1 MKSIVRNIALIGAVS
16 VSFTPMAAMAQEQEI
31 AVIVKTTSSNFW
43 QNVNRGAEAGMEE
56 LDDYTMSFDGA
67 ATESDI
73 AAQVN
78 LVDNAVNRG
87 VAGIVLAP
95 SDPEAL
101 VPSVQRAHESG
112 IPVVIIDSMLADGAE
127 EFYQAFL
134 ATDNQA
140 AGELM
145 AQTMIDAIGT
155 EGQIAIMSYVP
166 GVGSEIGR
174 VGGFTDYIEANS
186 DIEIVNTLYSQSQ
199 MATALNQTTDIL
211 SAHPDLDGIFG
222 ANEPTAVGMGRAI
235 IQAGREGSLVA
246 LGFDG
251 NEDLQEFVRDDVLE
265 AIAVQG
271 SFQMGELGVQTIG
284 NLLAGETVEEFI
296 NTGVVVVTADNID
309 SDEAQNVLY

>member
-1 MKSIVRNIALIGAVS
+1 MKSLFRSMALVGAV
-16 VSFTPMAAMAQEQEI
+16 TLAAMPAAVMAQEI

-43 QNVNRGAEAGMEE
+43 QNVNRGAQAGMEG
-56 LDDYTMSFDGA
+56 LDGYTMSFDGPA
-67 ATESDI
+67 SESDI

-78 LVDNAVNRG
+78 MVDNAINRG

-101 VPSVQRAHESG
+101 VPSVQRAYESG
-112 IPVVIIDSMLADGAE
+112 IPVVIIDSMLAEGAE
-127 EFYQAFL
+127 EYYQAFL
-134 ATDNQA
+134 STDNQA

-211 SAHPDLDGIFG
+211 SAYPELDGIFG

-235 IQAGREGSLVA
+235 VQAGRQGSLTA

-251 NEDLQEFVRDDVLE
+251 NEDLQQFVRDGVLE

-271 SFQMGELGVQTIG
+271 SFQMGEMGVQTVVD
-284 NLLAGETVEEFI
+284 LLAGEEVEEFI

>member
-1 MKSIVRNIALIGAVS
+1 MPAAV
-16 VSFTPMAAMAQEQEI
+16 VAQEI

-43 QNVNRGAEAGMEE
+43 QNVNRGAQAGMEG
-56 LDDYTMSFDGA
+56 LDGYTMSFDGPA
-67 ATESDI
+67 SESDI

-78 LVDNAVNRG
+78 MVDNAINRG

-101 VPSVQRAHESG
+101 VPSVQRAYQSG
-112 IPVVIIDSMLADGAE
+112 IPVVIIDSMLAEGAE
-127 EFYQAFL
+127 EYYQAFL
-134 ATDNQA
+134 STDNQA

-145 AQTMIDAIGT
+145 AQTMIDSIGT

-186 DIEIVNTLYSQSQ
+186 EIEIVNTLYSQSQ

-211 SAHPDLDGIFG
+211 SAYPELDGIFG

-235 IQAGREGSLVA
+235 VQAGRQGSLTA

-251 NEDLQEFVRDDVLE
+251 NEDLQQFVRDGVLE

-271 SFQMGELGVQTIG
+271 SFQMGEMGVQTVVD
-284 NLLAGETVEEFI
+284 LLAGEEVEEFI

>member
-1 MKSIVRNIALIGAVS
+1 MALVGAV
-16 VSFTPMAAMAQEQEI
+16 TLAAMPAAVMAQEI

-43 QNVNRGAEAGMEE
+43 QNVNRGAQAGMEG
-56 LDDYTMSFDGA
+56 LDGYTMSFDGPA
-67 ATESDI
+67 SESDI

-78 LVDNAVNRG
+78 MVDNAINRG

-101 VPSVQRAHESG
+101 VPSVQRAYESG
-112 IPVVIIDSMLADGAE
+112 IPVVIIDSMLAEGAE
-127 EFYQAFL
+127 EYYQAFL
-134 ATDNQA
+134 STDNQA

-211 SAHPDLDGIFG
+211 SAYPELDGIFG

-235 IQAGREGSLVA
+235 VQAGRQGSLTA

-251 NEDLQEFVRDDVLE
+251 NEDLQQFVRDGVLE

-271 SFQMGELGVQTIG
+271 SFQMGEMGVQTVVD
-284 NLLAGETVEEFI
+284 LLAGEEVEEFI

>member
-1 MKSIVRNIALIGAVS
+1 MKSKFRYLALIGAV
-16 VSFTPMAAMAQEQEI
+16 TLTTMPAAAMAQEI

-43 QNVNRGAEAGMEE
+43 QNVNRGAQAGMEE
-56 LDDYTMSFDGA
+56 LDQYTMSFDGPA
-67 ATESDI
+67 SESDI

-78 LVDNAVNRG
+78 LVDNAINRG

-101 VPSVQRAHESG
+101 VPSVQRAYESG
-112 IPVVIIDSMLADGAE
+112 IPVVIIDSMLSEGAE
-127 EFYQAFL
+127 DFYQAFL
-134 ATDNQA
+134 STDNQA

-145 AQTMIDAIGT
+145 AQTMIDSIGT

-186 DIEIVNTLYSQSQ
+186 DIEIVSTLYSQSQ

-211 SAHPDLDGIFG
+211 SAYPELDGIFG
-222 ANEPTAVGMGRAI
+222 ANEPTAVGMARAI
-235 IQAGREGSLVA
+235 VQAGREGSLTA

-251 NEDLQEFVRDDVLE
+251 NEDLQQFVRDGVLE

-271 SFQMGELGVQTIG
+271 SFQMGELGVKTIAD
-284 NLLAGETVEEFI
+284 LLAGQEVEEFI

-309 SDEAQNVLY
+309 DDEAQNVLY

>member
-1 MKSIVRNIALIGAVS
+1 MKSLIHTLALAGAVTLTAMPAA
-16 VSFTPMAAMAQEQEI
+16 VMAQEI

-43 QNVNRGAEAGMEE
+43 QNVNRGAQAGMEE
-56 LDDYTMSFDGA
+56 LDGYTMSFDGPA
-67 ATESDI
+67 SESDI

-78 LVDNAVNRG
+78 MVDNAVNRG
-87 VAGIVLAP
+87 VVGIVLAP

-101 VPSVQRAHESG
+101 VPSVQRAYESG
-112 IPVVIIDSMLADGAE
+112 IPVVIIDSMLAEGSEDY
-127 EFYQAFL
+127 YQAFL
-134 ATDNQA
+134 STDNRA

-145 AQTMIDAIGT
+145 AQTMIESIGT
-155 EGQIAIMSYVP
+155 QGQIAIMSYVP

-211 SAHPDLDGIFG
+211 SSYPELDGIFG

-235 IQAGREGSLVA
+235 VQAGREGSLTA

-251 NEDLQEFVRDDVLE
+251 NEDLQQFVRDGVLE

-271 SFQMGELGVQTIG
+271 SFQMGELGIKAVAD
-284 NLLAGETVEEFI
+284 LLAGEQVEAFI

-309 SDEAQNVLY
+309 DDEAQNVLY

>member
-1 MKSIVRNIALIGAVS
+1 MKSLFRSMALVGAV
-16 VSFTPMAAMAQEQEI
+16 TLAAMPAAVVAQEI

-43 QNVNRGAEAGMEE
+43 QNVNRGAQAGMEG
-56 LDDYTMSFDGA
+56 LDGYTMSFDGPA
-67 ATESDI
+67 SESDI

-78 LVDNAVNRG
+78 MVDNAINRG

-101 VPSVQRAHESG
+101 VPSVQRAYQSG
-112 IPVVIIDSMLADGAE
+112 IPVVIIDSMLAEGAE
-127 EFYQAFL
+127 EYYQAFL
-134 ATDNQA
+134 STDNQA

-211 SAHPDLDGIFG
+211 SAYPELDGIFG

-235 IQAGREGSLVA
+235 VQAGRQGSLTA

-251 NEDLQEFVRDDVLE
+251 NEDLQQFVRDGVLE

-271 SFQMGELGVQTIG
+271 SFQMGEMGVQTVVD
-284 NLLAGETVEEFI
+284 LLAGEEVEEFI

>member
-1 MKSIVRNIALIGAVS
+1 MKSVFRSLALAGAIS
-16 VSFTPMAAMAQEQEI
+16 LSFTPVAAVAQEI

-43 QNVNRGAEAGMEE
+43 QNVNRGAQAGIDG
-56 LDDYTMSFDGA
+56 LDGYTMTFDGPA
-67 ATESDI
+67 SESDI

-78 LVDNAVNRG
+78 MVENAINRG

-101 VPSVQRAHESG
+101 VPAVQRAYESG
-112 IPVVIIDSMLADGAE
+112 IPVVIIDSALAQGAE
-127 EFYQAFL
+127 DYYQAFL
-134 ATDNQA
+134 STDNNA
-140 AGELM
+140 AGQLM
-145 AQTMIDAIGT
+145 AQTMINAVGP

-199 MATALNQTTDIL
+199 MATALNQTTDVL
-211 SAHPDLDGIFG
+211 SAYPELDGIFG

-235 IQAGREGSLVA
+235 VQAGRQGSLVA

-251 NEDLQEFVRDDVLE
+251 NEDLQQFVRDGVLE

-271 SFQMGELGVQTIG
+271 SFQMGEMGVQTIAS
-284 NLLAGETVEEFI
+284 LLAGEEVEEFI
-296 NTGVVVVTADNID
+296 NTGVVLVTKDNID
-309 SDEAQNVLY
+309 SAEAQNVLY

>member
-1 MKSIVRNIALIGAVS
+1 MKSKFRYLALVGAV
-16 VSFTPMAAMAQEQEI
+16 TLTTMPAAAMAQEI

-43 QNVNRGAEAGMEE
+43 QNVNRGAQAGMEE
-56 LDDYTMSFDGA
+56 LDQYTMSFDGPA
-67 ATESDI
+67 SESDI

-78 LVDNAVNRG
+78 LVDNAINRG

-101 VPSVQRAHESG
+101 VPSVQRAYESG
-112 IPVVIIDSMLADGAE
+112 IPVVIIDSMLSEGAE
-127 EFYQAFL
+127 DFYQAFL
-134 ATDNQA
+134 STDNQA

-145 AQTMIDAIGT
+145 AQTMIDSIGT

-186 DIEIVNTLYSQSQ
+186 DIEIVSTLYSQSQ

-211 SAHPDLDGIFG
+211 SAYPELDGIFG
-222 ANEPTAVGMGRAI
+222 ANEPTAVGMARAI
-235 IQAGREGSLVA
+235 VQAGREGSLTA

-251 NEDLQEFVRDDVLE
+251 NEDLQQFVRDGVLE

-271 SFQMGELGVQTIG
+271 SFQMGELGVKTIAD
-284 NLLAGETVEEFI
+284 LLAGQEVEEFI

-309 SDEAQNVLY
+309 DDEAQNVLY

>member
-1 MKSIVRNIALIGAVS
+1 MKSLIKSLILMCAVA
-16 VSFTPMAAMAQEQEI
+16 VLAMPAAASAQEI

-43 QNVNRGAEAGMEE
+43 QNVNRGAQAGMEGM
-56 LDDYTMSFDGA
+56 DGYTMSFDGPA
-67 ATESDI
+67 SESDI

-78 LVDNAVNRG
+78 MLDNAINRG

-101 VPSVQRAHESG
+101 VPSVQRAYESG
-112 IPVVIIDSMLADGAE
+112 IPVVIIDSMLAEGAE
-127 EFYQAFL
+127 EYYQAFL
-134 ATDNQA
+134 STDNRA

-145 AQTMIDAIGT
+145 AQTMIDAIGN
-155 EGQIAIMSYVP
+155 EGQVAIMSYVP

-211 SAHPDLDGIFG
+211 SAYPELDGIFG

-235 IQAGREGSLVA
+235 VQASREGSLTA

-251 NEDLQEFVRDDVLE
+251 NEDLQQFVRDGVLE

-284 NLLAGETVEEFI
+284 QLLAGETVEDFI

-309 SDEAQNVLY
+309 SEEAQNVLY